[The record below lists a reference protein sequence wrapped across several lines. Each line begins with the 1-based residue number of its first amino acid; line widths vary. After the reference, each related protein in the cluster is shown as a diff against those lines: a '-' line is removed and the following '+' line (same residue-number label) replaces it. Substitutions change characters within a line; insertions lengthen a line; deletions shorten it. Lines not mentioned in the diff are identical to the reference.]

1 MWFIIWLAVTGF
13 LHESHGSEVINLSRN
28 NFTQFRQY
36 KPVFMLLFSVDW
48 CTNCV
53 NMWPEYELAASELS
67 KLDPPIPLAKINGVA
82 DEELVKQFGVTTF
95 PTIFILNEE
104 LVHRYRGQL
113 RAKYFI
119 DEMKKEI
126 SQGYE
131 IVNDLNEID
140 LKRTPDDTVLLALC
154 KTLDHP
160 IMKKF
165 RRSLYVASNSFIP
178 LASTSASLRER
189 FGYNDSDFT
198 VLILKPTR
206 FTKSFQSPNVNVT
219 KLYYNHSLTEVDIAQ
234 ALAFEQLPLVGLF
247 TEVTKKMY
255 KENKDRLLCVIP
267 YSISLYKAP
276 NQVLHDLAS
285 KLFNTV
291 VKEFKDKIHWVIV
304 DDLKHSEF
312 LDEFA
317 DPLAT
322 EEMTAGCKSGN
333 QTYQLYGDQLN
344 MEELKAFIAKMLI
357 KLELNPPKAES

>member
-1 MWFIIWLAVTGF
+1 MWFIIWFAVSGL
-13 LHESHGSEVINLSRN
+13 LHESHGSGVIKLSRN

-36 KPVFMLLFSVDW
+36 TPVFMLLFSVDW

-53 NMWPEYELAASELS
+53 NMWPEYELAANELS
-67 KLDPPIPLAKINGVA
+67 KLNPPIPLAKVDGVA
-82 DEELVKQFGVTTF
+82 DEQLVKQFGVTTF
-95 PTIFILNEE
+95 PTVFVLNEE
-104 LVHRYRGQL
+104 LVHRYRGHL

-131 IVNDLNEID
+131 IVNDLNEVD

-165 RRSLYVASNSFIP
+165 RRSLYVASTSFIP

-206 FTKSFQSPNVNVT
+206 FTKYFQSPTVNVT
-219 KLYYNHSLTEVDIAQ
+219 KFYYNHNLTEVDIAQ
-234 ALAFEQLPLVGLF
+234 ALAFEQLPLIGLF
-247 TEVTKKMY
+247 TEVTKEMY
-255 KENKDRLLCVIP
+255 KQNKDRLLCVIP
-267 YSISLYKAP
+267 YSVILYKAP
-276 NQVLHDLAS
+276 NQVLHDLAG

-291 VKEFKDKIHWVIV
+291 AEEFKDKVHWVIV
-304 DDLKHSEF
+304 DDLKHSDF

-322 EEMTAGCKSGN
+322 EELTAGKYN
-333 QTYQLYGDQLN
+333 DH
-344 MEELKAFIAKMLI
+344 
-357 KLELNPPKAES
+357 